1 MRTGTM
7 TIIWR
12 ATVILGLVMQSFLV
26 TLRTP
31 WGMQHVPPIM
41 VRIGLL
47 RPWQAAPLLVL
58 VHPPGVD
65 AVSGL
70 AREITEKVP
79 PQRQLLMASSG
90 APSLRIQANLR
101 YLLYPR
107 SVAVTTT
114 QSLAAQ
120 PGACQIDWP
129 TQVDATLTCPEFT
142 WRSTDL
148 QGAVK

>member
-12 ATVILGLVMQSFLV
+12 ATVILGLGMQFFLV
-26 TLRTP
+26 ALRTP
-31 WGMQHVPPIM
+31 WGMRHVPPIM
-41 VRIGLL
+41 VRVGLL

-65 AVSGL
+65 AVAGL
-70 AREITEKVP
+70 AREITQKVP

-90 APSLRIQANLR
+90 APSPRIQANLR

-107 SVAVTTT
+107 SVVVTTA
-114 QSLAAQ
+114 QPLAPQ

-129 TQVDATLTCPEFT
+129 SPVDATLTCPDFT

-148 QGAVK
+148 QGAAQ